1 MFFFVKRGSSK
12 TCSQSSKTNLF
23 KGIDD
28 TSKFERV
35 TIARTNAT
43 CTNVLIPKARKPIK
57 ILHLIDNNKENCSHV
72 MGFFCDVSGNI
83 NADMTDFTLR

>member
-1 MFFFVKRGSSK
+1 MFFFLNGVLQK
-12 TCSQSSKTNLF
+12 CAVSQAKQNYL
-23 KGIDD
+23 KG
-28 TSKFERV
+28 KFERV

-43 CTNVLIPKARKPIK
+43 CTNVLIPKARKAIK
-57 ILHLIDNNKENCSHV
+57 ILRLTDNNKENCSHV